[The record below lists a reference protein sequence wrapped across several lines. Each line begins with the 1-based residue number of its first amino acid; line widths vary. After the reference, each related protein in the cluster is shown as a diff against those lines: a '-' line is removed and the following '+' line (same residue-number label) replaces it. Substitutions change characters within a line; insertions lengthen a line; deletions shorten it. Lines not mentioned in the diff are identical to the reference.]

1 MSAAP
6 EQPPATPPAPRR
18 RQAST
23 ANTATTTTAA
33 VPGHG
38 PLYDELVAWRLAT
51 ARSLGRPAFTVFNN
65 DVLTRIS
72 DARPATRDE
81 LAAISGV
88 GPTKLADW
96 GADILHIVATHS
108 DH

>member
-1 MSAAP
+1 
-6 EQPPATPPAPRR
+6 
-18 RQAST
+18 
-23 ANTATTTTAA
+23 
-33 VPGHG
+33 
-38 PLYDELVAWRLAT
+38 
-51 ARSLGRPAFTVFNN
+51 VFNN
-65 DVLTRIS
+65 DVLARIS
-72 DARPATRDE
+72 NARPATRDE